1 MANNSLPQLL
11 RAYLEL
17 CKPIIT
23 LSVAFSALTGFIMY
37 QGHVSGGWPGAYL
50 GVLLVAAASSA
61 LNQVQ
66 EASRDKVMQRTQNRP
81 LPSGKIKPGHALILV
96 ILLTLMGTGLL
107 IRNYG
112 ILPATLALLTL
123 LIYNG
128 IYTPLKIHSPLAILP
143 GALVGAIPPVI
154 GYTAAGG
161 HALHPHIVLLAFF
174 FFMGQIPHF
183 WLILL
188 RHGEDYAQ
196 AGFISIRN
204 YFNERQISMLTL
216 VWTLA
221 TLMAA
226 ILLPLFGVITTPS
239 IALALALLSL
249 ALLAS
254 FPYWLHKKRPVDI
267 KRAFMV
273 MNLYFLCIML
283 AVMADALLRT

>member
-188 RHGEDYAQ
+188 RHADDYEK
-196 AGFISIRN
+196 AGFVSLYK
-204 YFNERQISMLTL
+204 YFNPKQIRFLTL
-216 VWTLA
+216 IWTF
-221 TLMAA
+221 TTIMAA
-226 ILLPLFGVITTPS
+226 FMLLIFGIISTQGAS
-239 IALALALLSL
+239 IFVLISSMALMLSFGKWIRSNSTVDAKRIFLSL
-249 ALLAS
+249 N
-254 FPYWLHKKRPVDI
+254 I
-267 KRAFMV
+267 
-273 MNLYFLCIML
+273 YFLFMML
-283 AVMADALLRT
+283 AIMGDALSR